1 VESLFAP
8 VWQFL
13 VNFMDVPEPDAEEIA
28 QDTFLKV
35 HSSVKGYHN
44 DGRAKLTTWIF
55 EIARNRAIDFHRVS
69 RPEQEE
75 LTDDV
80 QIPEDGKVAG
90 RNESYL
96 AWLRVELLKLSTD
109 DRNILLWRAKDFSY
123 AEIGGWLGIKEGTAR
138 VRHYRAMEKLGVAGQ
153 TLESDSLANA
163 QEISKLGAEHE

>member
-1 VESLFAP
+1 MP
-8 VWQFL
+8 IWQFL
-13 VNFMDVPEPDAEEIA
+13 VNFMDLPEPDAEEIA

-35 HSSVKGYHN
+35 HSGVRGYHN

-80 QIPEDGKVAG
+80 QFPKDGKVAG

-96 AWLRVELLKLSTD
+96 AWLRVELPKLSSE
-109 DRNILLWRAKDFSY
+109 DRNILLWRAKDFTY
-123 AEIGGWLGIKEGTAR
+123 AEIGTWLGIKEGTAR
-138 VRHYRAMEKLGVAGQ
+138 VRHHRAMEKLGVAAQ
-153 TLESDSLANA
+153 TLESNPLTVA
-163 QEISKLGAEHE
+163 QEISKIGAEHE

>member
-1 VESLFAP
+1 VP

-13 VNFMDVPEPDAEEIA
+13 VNLMDVPEPDAEEIA

-35 HSSVKGYHN
+35 HSSVRGYHN

-55 EIARNRAIDFHRVS
+55 AIARNSAIDFHRVS
-69 RPEQEE
+69 RPEQEQ
-75 LTDDV
+75 LMDDV

-96 AWLRVELLKLSTD
+96 AWLRLELPKLSSE
-109 DRNILLWRAKDFSY
+109 DRNILLWHAKDFSY
-123 AEIGGWLGIKEGTAR
+123 AEIGIWLGIKEGTAR
-138 VRHYRAMEKLGVAGQ
+138 VRHHRAMEKLGVAAQ
-153 TLESDSLANA
+153 TLESGSLAIA